1 MKKGKEKGGERPVR
15 ESSLKSSHQETRLE
29 DETLLTAC
37 ERVSS
42 ERYQAFVENID
53 EGVYEVDLHGNF
65 LYFNNALCRIFGHPG
80 EEIRFQNFTKFM
92 DEESVRSALETF
104 DGVYQTGRGVSG
116 LLWNMRDNKG
126 KVRVIELSANLITG
140 DKGEKIGFRGIVR
153 DITDKHSAQ
162 KSLQKSERRLR
173 TLLKFAPYPIVVFDL
188 EGRVLFLNPEFTN
201 TFGWTSKELE
211 GKTIPYVPPG
221 LEQET
226 KESIERLVQEK
237 AILRYETQRLTKDG
251 RILDVVL
258 RGVVFSETGDRPSGE
273 LVILRN
279 ITREKRIAQSNE
291 TLLRIS
297 MALPEY
303 PVLDDL
309 LDYISGEI
317 KRLLGTEG
325 ALVIL
330 LDEVKNELFFKS
342 ASLEDS
348 AKEKRMKEIRFP
360 ADKGISA
367 EVIRTGKH
375 IVVPDTSKNANFY
388 PVVDI
393 QAGIKT
399 RNMLDVPLR
408 NKDKIIGVLCATNK
422 KRGVFDEA
430 DVELLNMIAGT
441 VALSIEDARV
451 SEELREAYEEVASLN
466 RAKDKVLNHLS
477 HELKTPLSIL
487 GASLSTLTK
496 RLEAAPDESW
506 RPTVERARRNLNRI
520 LEMQYQI
527 EDILRDRH
535 YETHRLLS
543 TLLDI
548 CADELEA
555 LVADETAEGPVIE
568 RIRRRIDEEF
578 CLEEM
583 APQEIFLHQF
593 VPEILRD
600 IRPLFAHRKV
610 NLITRFES
618 ALAITMP
625 ADPLRKVVLGL
636 IKNALENTPD
646 EGSID
651 VALCAMG
658 KGIELM
664 VRDYG
669 VGIVAD
675 NQRRIFEGFFTT
687 QEVMDYSSKRPFD
700 FNAGGKGADLLRM
713 KIFSERYGF
722 KIDMTSSRC
731 PHIPLDKDACPG
743 RISACDYCR
752 ETGDCHESGGTTFR
766 VFFPEAVL
774 APLPKQ
780 A

>member
-1 MKKGKEKGGERPVR
+1 MKKSKEKGSEKSFR
-15 ESSLKSSHQETRLE
+15 ESSLKSSPQESLVE
-29 DETLLTAC
+29 DQIILTAC
-37 ERVSS
+37 ERVSN
-42 ERYQAFVENID
+42 ERYQAFVESID

-65 LYFNNALCRIFGHPG
+65 LYFNNALCRIFGYPG
-80 EEIRFQNFTKFM
+80 EELRFHNFTKFM
-92 DEESVRSALETF
+92 DEKSAASALGTF
-104 DGVYQTGRGVSG
+104 DGVYQTGQGVSG
-116 LLWNMRDNKG
+116 LLWNMRDKKG
-126 KVRVIELSANLITG
+126 NLRVIELSANLITG
-140 DKGEKIGFRGIVR
+140 EKGGKIGFRGILR
-153 DITDKHSAQ
+153 DITDKHKTQ
-162 KSLQKSERRLR
+162 KALQKSERRLR
-173 TLLKFAPYPIVVFDL
+173 TLLKFAPYPIVVFNL
-188 EGRVLFLNPEFTN
+188 EGRVNYLNPKFTN
-201 TFGWTSKELE
+201 TFGWTFKELE

-226 KESIERLVQEK
+226 KESIKRLFQEK
-237 AILRYETQRLTKDG
+237 TILRYETQRLTKDG

-258 RGVVFSETGDRPSGE
+258 RGVVFSETGDEPSGE
-273 LVILRN
+273 LVILRD
-279 ITREKRIAQSNE
+279 ITREKQIAQSNE
-291 TLLRIS
+291 ALLRIS

-309 LDYISGEI
+309 LDFISDEI

-330 LDEVKNELFFKS
+330 LDEIQNELFFKS

-348 AKEKRMKEIRFP
+348 ASERRMKEIRFP

-367 EVIRTGKH
+367 EVIRTGRH
-375 IVVPDTSKNANFY
+375 IVVPDTSKDPNFY
-388 PVVDI
+388 SVVDI

-408 NKDKIIGVLCATNK
+408 NKDRIIGVLCATNK

-441 VALSIEDARV
+441 VALSIENVRV

-466 RAKDKVLNHLS
+466 RAKDRVLNHLS

-487 GASLSTLTK
+487 GASLNTMTK
-496 RLEAAPDESW
+496 RLSAAPGESW
-506 RPTVERARRNLNRI
+506 RPTVERAQRNLNRI

-548 CADELEA
+548 CAEELEA
-555 LVADETAEGPVIE
+555 LVADEAGEGPVVE
-568 RIRRRIDEEF
+568 RIRRRIDAEF
-578 CLEEM
+578 CLEEE

-593 VPEILRD
+593 VPEILRE
-600 IRPLFAHRKV
+600 IRPRFAHRHV
-610 NLITRFES
+610 NLTTSFES
-618 ALAITMP
+618 TPAIRMP
-625 ADPLRKVVLGL
+625 ADPLRKVVAGL
-636 IKNALENTPD
+636 VKNAVENTPD
-646 EGSID
+646 EGKID
-651 VALCAMG
+651 VVLCTRG
-658 KGIELM
+658 KGVELL

-722 KIDMTSSRC
+722 KIEMTSSRC
-731 PHIPLDKDACPG
+731 PHIPLDRDVCPG
-743 RISACDYCR
+743 KISECDHCR
-752 ETGDCHESGGTTFR
+752 ESGDCLESGGTTFR
-766 VFFPEAVL
+766 VFFPEASL
-774 APLPKQ
+774 APLPK
-780 A
+780 